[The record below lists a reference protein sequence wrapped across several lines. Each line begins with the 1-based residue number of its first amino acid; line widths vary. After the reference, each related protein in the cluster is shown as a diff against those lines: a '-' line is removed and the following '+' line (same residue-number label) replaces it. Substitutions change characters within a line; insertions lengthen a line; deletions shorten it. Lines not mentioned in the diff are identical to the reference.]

1 MYNYLDC
8 TNSIPLCNSYPEMK
22 DNRKKLIFN
31 RGLKKACDEAG
42 SGKSNSMQEDILLF
56 YF

>member
-8 TNSIPLCNSYPEMK
+8 TNSIPLCNSYPEIK
-22 DNRKKLIFN
+22 DNRKKRIFN

-42 SGKSNSMQEDILLF
+42 SGKSNSMQADILLF